1 MLGMFVSL
9 MATVCGITDL
19 SLEEKVGQ
27 VLMPHF
33 LGEGV
38 NDDAKLLIQEGK
50 IGNLIYYT
58 WANGLQ
64 DPEQVRTLSQ
74 GLQALTN
81 SIPLLIA
88 TDQEGGVV
96 TRLQKGFTQFP
107 GNRALGK
114 TLDPTLAHEAALITG
129 REMRAVGIHMNMA
142 PVVDVN
148 SNPKNPVIGARSFGE
163 DPYIVTV
170 FGRQAAQ
177 GYAEANVIATL
188 KHFPGHGDVSVDS
201 HTDLPV
207 IHKSLEEL
215 DQFELIPF
223 RGLCQSV
230 DAIMTAHILVP
241 ALDPDNCSTLSS
253 KTLRF
258 LREEMGFRGLIVSD
272 SLVMGGVVKK
282 CHTVDEAA
290 IQALAAGCDLLILG
304 GKLLIGADR
313 RELTAQDVLRIHGAI
328 VEAVRSGRIPE
339 ARLDEAVGR
348 ILALKSRFVDGVEES
363 DFFPQINAPESRKLA
378 AEISERAAHQEGV

>member
-1 MLGMFVSL
+1 MFGKIGIFVL
-9 MATVCGITDL
+9 VATMCGAVNL

-27 VLMPHF
+27 MLMPHF
-33 LGEGV
+33 LGEVV
-38 NDDAKLLIQEGK
+38 NEDARLLIQEGK

-64 DPEQVRTLSQ
+64 DPEQVRSLSH
-74 GLQALTN
+74 GLQALTS

-107 GNRALGK
+107 GNRALGE
-114 TLDPTLAHEAALITG
+114 TLDPTLARKAALITG
-129 REMRAVGIHMNMA
+129 KEMRAVGIHMNMA

-163 DPYIVTV
+163 DPYLVTV
-170 FGRQAAQ
+170 FGRQALQ
-177 GYAEANVIATL
+177 GYAEAGVIATL

-215 DQFELIPF
+215 EKCELIPF

-230 DAIMTAHILVP
+230 DAIMTAHLLVP

-258 LREEMGFRGLIVSD
+258 LREEMGFRGVIVSD
-272 SLVMGGVVKK
+272 SLVMDGVVKK

-304 GKLLIGADR
+304 GKLLVGADR

-328 VEAVRSGRIPE
+328 VEAVRSGRIPA
-339 ARLDEAVGR
+339 ARLDEAVER
-348 ILALKSRFVDGVEES
+348 ILALKRRFVDS
-363 DFFPQINAPESRKLA
+363 N
-378 AEISERAAHQEGV
+378 